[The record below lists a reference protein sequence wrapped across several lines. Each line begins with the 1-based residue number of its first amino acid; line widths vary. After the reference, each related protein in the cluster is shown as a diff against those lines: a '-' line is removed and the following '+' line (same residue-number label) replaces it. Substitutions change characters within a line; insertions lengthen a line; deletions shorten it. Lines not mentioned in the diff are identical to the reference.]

1 MKTKQLLFASMAIF
15 ALTFSACSGNSKPND
30 NDAATEQAVASTVT
44 VDDILAQADSL
55 VEQPITFQGV
65 CTHTCKH
72 GATKM
77 FLMGS
82 DDTQTIRVEAGEL
95 GSFDTKCVNAMV
107 EVTGI
112 LKEQR
117 IDEAYLQNWEA
128 QLKAQTAQQHGDS
141 EAGCDSEK
149 KARGETGDTPAQRIA
164 DFRSKIEKRKAESGK
179 DYLSFYYVEAQSY
192 DIKE

>member
-1 MKTKQLLFASMAIF
+1 
-15 ALTFSACSGNSKPND
+15 
-30 NDAATEQAVASTVT
+30 
-44 VDDILAQADSL
+44 
-55 VEQPITFQGV
+55 
-65 CTHTCKH
+65 
-72 GATKM
+72 
-77 FLMGS
+77 
-82 DDTQTIRVEAGEL
+82 
-95 GSFDTKCVNAMV
+95 MV

-149 KARGETGDTPAQRIA
+149 KARGETGNTPAQRIA